1 LTERLY
7 HEDSYAT
14 SFRSRVYA
22 VTQRGDTYATELQA
36 TLFYPESGSQPSDT
50 GSIDDLRIE
59 TVVEDGDTVLHISTR
74 RPPFG
79 PGDEVDGRIDWDR
92 RFANMQQ
99 HTGQHILSQAFVQE
113 LDARTVSSKLG
124 IESSTI
130 DVACLGLDWDEIE
143 RAERCA
149 NAIVFAN
156 LAVKVYSARAGEVD
170 GLRYKLELADQILAR
185 EMLRVVEIEGFDK
198 SPCGG
203 THCRMTGEVG
213 LIKVLRW
220 EKVRE
225 TTRVEFVCGRL
236 AEVDYFWKNRFV
248 VDLARQLT
256 TKDAN
261 VPGRVQ
267 NLLEN
272 NKELKFRIGG
282 LNKKLLRYEAVEL
295 GRGARRVGN
304 VRLVC
309 TYLERKTEDD
319 IRRLAGCL
327 VGGAGTVALLACGKT
342 AVHFIFARSA
352 DVTCD
357 MRKVI
362 EAACRVVGGRGGGKP
377 DFCEGGGKGVGRVTE
392 ALGEAEH
399 LLGEMLNEIA

>member
-1 LTERLY
+1 
-7 HEDSYAT
+7 
-14 SFRSRVYA
+14 
-22 VTQRGDTYATELQA
+22 VTRRAGTYATELAA

-50 GSIDDLRIE
+50 GSIDDVRIE
-59 TVVEDGDTVLHISTR
+59 TVLEEGEAILHISRR

-79 PGDEVDGRIDWDR
+79 PGDDVEGRIDWPR
-92 RFANMQQ
+92 RFVNMQQ

-130 DVACLGLDWDEIE
+130 DVAGLGLGWDDIQ

-149 NAIVFAN
+149 NAVVFAN
-156 LAVKVYSARAGEVD
+156 RAVKIYPARAEEVD

-185 EMLRVVEIEGFDK
+185 DILRVVEIESFDK

-213 LIKVLRW
+213 LVKVLRW
-220 EKVRE
+220 EKIRE

-236 AEVDYFWKNRFV
+236 AEADYFWKNRFI

-256 TKDAN
+256 TKDVN
-261 VPGRVQ
+261 VPGQ
-267 NLLEN
+267 IHDLLEK
-272 NKELKFRIGG
+272 NKELTYQIGG
-282 LNKKLLRYEAVEL
+282 LTRKLLGYEAAEL
-295 GRGARRVGN
+295 AQGARRIGD
-304 VRLVC
+304 VRIVC
-309 TYLERKTEDD
+309 AYLESKKDDD
-319 IRRLAGCL
+319 IRQLAGHL
-327 VGGAGTVALLACGKT
+327 VGEAGTVALLACGRA
-342 AVHFIFARSA
+342 AVHFVFARSA
-352 DVTCD
+352 DVACD

-362 EAACRVVGGRGGGKP
+362 EVACRAVDGRGGGKP
-377 DFCEGGGKGVGRVTE
+377 DFCEGGGKRAERVRE

-399 LLGEMLNEIA
+399 LLGDMLNEIA